1 MARTARLVLT
11 HASAY
16 VVNDSAM
23 GFVYDM
29 VGEPVVPD
37 GTLHYIG
44 TYTSIVDNVA
54 TTDDGTVYTV
64 EFIDKEPWDIQVA
77 AWYESQEASQ

>member
-11 HASAY
+11 HASAF

-23 GFVYDM
+23 GFVYDV
-29 VGEPVVPD
+29 VGEPSIPD

-44 TYTSIVDNVA
+44 TYTSIEGNVA

-64 EFIDKEPWDIQVA
+64 EFINKEEWDPMVA
-77 AWYESQEASQ
+77 AWYEANPA